1 MKKVDQKTLRLQ
13 CNGNLDHFR
22 TEDDSQVAK
31 DRELASLDQSLQAT
45 KSTKQSEDVGEYRTR
60 LA

>member
-1 MKKVDQKTLRLQ
+1 MQWQ
-13 CNGNLDHFR
+13 LDHFR

-31 DRELASLDQSLQAT
+31 DRELASLDRSLQAT
-45 KSTKQSEDVGEYRTR
+45 KSTKQREDGGEHRTR